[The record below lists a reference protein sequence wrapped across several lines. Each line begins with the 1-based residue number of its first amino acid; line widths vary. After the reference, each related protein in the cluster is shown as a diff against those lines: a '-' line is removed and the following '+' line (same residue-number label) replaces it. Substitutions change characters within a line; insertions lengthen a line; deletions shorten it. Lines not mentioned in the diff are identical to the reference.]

1 MGEFR
6 TYRSSGERHL
16 RAALHQVVRYR
27 VEKERSRFIERAA
40 TACIA
45 LCLLAS
51 LARAQQASPAPS
63 PTLDPQDLAKSVH
76 NPFEDFVKVPIQAA
90 TGFNVG
96 QHHSAGEAVNVQPVI
111 PFSLNADWDLIARP
125 SLTVTYTPS
134 PSSQFGLN
142 DLQTAFYLTPAKAGE
157 WIWGVGPILEFPIA
171 SSTDLGT
178 GRWSGGPTAALIYS
192 QGRWFNG
199 VLAYHLMSYAGDRR
213 RGSVNLTYIEP
224 DVSYNFDSG
233 WYVQIDPPITYD
245 WTAEMKDAWVLPV
258 GADVGKAFNL
268 GPQAMSLQ
276 LGSYDFVK
284 HPEGGPGW
292 MIRASAT
299 LLFPTGK

>member
-1 MGEFR
+1 
-6 TYRSSGERHL
+6 
-16 RAALHQVVRYR
+16 VVRYR
-27 VEKERSRFIERAA
+27 VEKIPLRSIDRA
-40 TACIA
+40 TIACII

-51 LARAQQASPAPS
+51 GARPSPAAS
-63 PTLDPQDLAKSVH
+63 THITPQDLAKSVH
-76 NPFEDFVKVPIQAA
+76 NPFEDFVKIPIQAA

-96 QHHSAGEAVNVQPVI
+96 QHHSAGEAVNIQPTI
-111 PFSLNADWDLIARP
+111 PFLLSPDWDLIARP
-125 SLTVTYTPS
+125 SLTVAYTPS

-142 DLQTAFYLTPAKAGE
+142 DLQTSFFLTPANANK
-157 WIWGVGPILEFPIA
+157 WIWEVGPIMQFPTA

-178 GRWSGGPTAALIYS
+178 GRWSAGPTAAFIYS
-192 QGRWFNG
+192 NGPWFNG
-199 VLAYHLMSYAGDRR
+199 ILAYHLMSFEGDRR
-213 RGSVNLTYIEP
+213 RGSVNQTYIEP
-224 DVSYNFDSG
+224 DISYNFNSG
-233 WYVQIDPPITYD
+233 WYAQIDPPITYD

-284 HPEGGPGW
+284 HPQGGPGW
-292 MIRASAT
+292 MIRASVT